1 MKRLFFKIV
10 ICGGLMSSTYC
21 WSAGTLLPKD
31 LGKCVVPVSPE
42 IWLAESAYKVTPAE
56 SNLLERAQ
64 TTILG
69 NIVRCDAWKPY
80 RGIMP
85 SLGTYQGVWN
95 WDSAFHAVAISHWDA
110 VLAREQF
117 EIIFGKQLPN
127 GALPDVI
134 RENGGRVTNCT
145 KPPVMAWAVAVVDRR
160 SPDTK
165 FLRGIYPK
173 LVKLG
178 KFWFKERGGEADGL
192 FYYAGSDVGYD
203 SGWDNAIR
211 WDNGYRTSK
220 SDDHRL
226 WAVDLN
232 CYMVM
237 HYRAM
242 AYIAEC
248 LKLSDDEDVWLKK
261 ADALATRINEKLWD
275 DQLGFYVDRDRVTGK
290 NGPALSPAGF
300 MPLFVHIASSER
312 ATRVVKLAADPQK
325 FFPGMPTAAYDTP
338 GYDGRDMWRGPAWVN
353 TSYFAIK
360 GIQEYGY
367 TKLAETMR
375 STLLDW
381 VTRDP
386 STIWE
391 YYDPKTGDGAGA
403 KGFGWSAA
411 FTITFILDWDN
422 DNLTWF
428 FPVAPKLSG
437 DVPTVSSS
445 IRKVELERG
454 RSVPEN

>member
-1 MKRLFFKIV
+1 M
-10 ICGGLMSSTYC
+10 
-21 WSAGTLLPKD
+21 
-31 LGKCVVPVSPE
+31 
-42 IWLAESAYKVTPAE
+42 
-56 SNLLERAQ
+56 
-64 TTILG
+64 
-69 NIVRCDAWKPY
+69 
-80 RGIMP
+80 
-85 SLGTYQGVWN
+85 
-95 WDSAFHAVAISHWDA
+95 
-110 VLAREQF
+110 
-117 EIIFGKQLPN
+117 
-127 GALPDVI
+127 
-134 RENGGRVTNCT
+134 
-145 KPPVMAWAVAVVDRR
+145 
-160 SPDTK
+160 
-165 FLRGIYPK
+165 
-173 LVKLG
+173 
-178 KFWFKERGGEADGL
+178 
-192 FYYAGSDVGYD
+192 
-203 SGWDNAIR
+203 
-211 WDNGYRTSK
+211 
-220 SDDHRL
+220 
-226 WAVDLN
+226 
-232 CYMVM
+232 
-237 HYRAM
+237 
-242 AYIAEC
+242 
-248 LKLSDDEDVWLKK
+248 
-261 ADALATRINEKLWD
+261 
-275 DQLGFYVDRDRVTGK
+275 GFYVDRDRVTGK

-300 MPLFVHIASSER
+300 MPLFVHIASPER

-353 TSYFAIK
+353 ISYFAIK

-381 VTRDP
+381 VTWDP

-437 DVPTVSSS
+437 DVPTVPSS